1 MTRMGRLHWAPR
13 AGAVALALGAGACG
27 QGAADKA
34 EAQAR
39 PAAADARTVR
49 VARVQTR
56 PVEGGLAVSGL
67 LVAREEASVG
77 TEVVGYRIADVL
89 ADEGDWVRQGQ
100 ALAVIDPT
108 LLRSD
113 AATQRAAVQRAQAG
127 LQQAQA
133 NEAQARAEAARVAGL
148 DGQGVLSQEAIE
160 QRRSQAN
167 VARANTAA
175 ARAEVAAQQAQLN
188 QIQTRVAR
196 TVVRAPVSGRVL
208 ERTVRPGDIAAGG
221 QVMFRIANAGS
232 VELDA
237 EVPEAQLARIRP
249 GDNAEVRLPSGGVVT
264 GTVRYVDP
272 TVDERSRLGRARI
285 SLPPREDLRLG
296 GFATAT
302 IRDVA
307 APALAVPEAAVQFDA
322 DGAYVMQ
329 VAANNRVRRVAVR
342 TGRRNAGLVELLQG
356 PPEGALVVLSGSAF
370 IVEGDVVRPVLGGQQ
385 PARAAAPA
393 AQGGAVR
400 GAAR

>member
-1 MTRMGRLHWAPR
+1 MGRFNSVR
-13 AGAVALALGAGACG
+13 AAGSAAALAVALALGGCG
-27 QGAADKA
+27 GEAAENA
-34 EAQAR
+34 ETQA
-39 PAAADARTVR
+39 AVSASDARAVR
-49 VARVQTR
+49 VARVETR

-67 LVAREEASVG
+67 LVAREEAAVG
-77 TEVVGYRIADVL
+77 TEVVGYRVADVL

-100 ALAVIDPT
+100 VLAVIDPT

-133 NEAQARAEAARVAGL
+133 AEAQARAEAARVAGL

-188 QIQTRVAR
+188 QINTRVSR
-196 TVVRAPVSGRVL
+196 TAVRAPVSGRVL
-208 ERTVRPGDIAAGG
+208 ERSVRPGDIAAGG
-221 QVMFRIANAGS
+221 QVMFRIAAAGA

-237 EVPEAQLARIRP
+237 EVPEGRLAGVRP
-249 GDNAEVRLPSGGVVT
+249 GATAQVTLPSGGVVT

-272 TVDERSRLGRARI
+272 TVDQQTRLGRARI

-296 GFATAT
+296 GFASAV
-302 IRDVA
+302 IRDLA
-307 APALAVPEAAVQFDA
+307 APALSVPEAAVQFDA
-322 DGAYVMQ
+322 DGAFVMA
-329 VAANNRVRRVAVR
+329 VGANNRVRRVNVR
-342 TGRRNAGLVELLQG
+342 TGRRNNGFVELLQG
-356 PPEGALVVLSGSAF
+356 PPEGTMVVLSGSAF
-370 IVEGDVVRPVLGGQQ
+370 LVEGDAVKPVLAAQAA
-385 PARAAAPA
+385 ARSPAAPA
-393 AQGGAVR
+393 AGAVR